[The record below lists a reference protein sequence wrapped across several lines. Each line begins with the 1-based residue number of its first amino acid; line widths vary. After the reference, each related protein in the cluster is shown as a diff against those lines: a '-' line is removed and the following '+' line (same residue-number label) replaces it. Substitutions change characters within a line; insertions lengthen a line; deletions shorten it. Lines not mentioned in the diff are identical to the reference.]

1 MTWAALFPGQG
12 SLDPA
17 ALGWLHADA
26 AAEAPL
32 YNAIA
37 QATGTAEWRQRMT
50 DEDWRCSNR
59 VAQVLACGLGL
70 AAWRH
75 LQAVPCPAPSVVAGY
90 SVGMLAA
97 IAAAGAVAP
106 LQAVDLAVQRAGC
119 MDAAAGGQ
127 PQAMLSLR
135 GPTAALQRACAAH
148 ALAIAIRLGAEHLI
162 VAGSAGHLAE
172 LSTRLTEDGLETRAL
187 DVRIASHTPAM
198 AAASPD
204 FASILDAC
212 PLATS
217 AMPVVCDLDG
227 AATRDPT
234 RLRNALAAHLT
245 QTVRWDLCM
254 QTIAERR
261 VRKVLE
267 IGSKPAL
274 ASIWNQTHR
283 DIPARA
289 TAEFA
294 RWQDAVAW
302 LES

>member
-1 MTWAALFPGQG
+1 MSWAALFPGQG

-17 ALGWLHADA
+17 ALGWLHDDVASI
-26 AAEAPL
+26 APVF
-32 YNAIA
+32 NAIA
-37 QATGTAEWRQRMT
+37 QATGTTDWRQRLA
-50 DEDWRCSNR
+50 DADWRCSNR

-70 AAWRH
+70 AAWHH
-75 LQAVPCPAPSVVAGY
+75 LQAAPCPAPAVVAGY

-97 IAAAGAVAP
+97 IAAAGVVAP
-106 LQAVDLAVQRAGC
+106 LQAIDLAVQRAGC
-119 MDAAAGGQ
+119 MDAAAGDQ
-127 PQAMLSLR
+127 AQAMLSLR
-135 GPTAALQRACAAH
+135 GPAAALQRACAAH
-148 ALAIAIRLGAEHLI
+148 SLATAIRLGPEQLI
-162 VAGSAGHLAE
+162 VAGAAGHLAE

-198 AAASPD
+198 AAASPG

-212 PLATS
+212 PFSTAAL
-217 AMPVVCDLDG
+217 PVLCDLDG

-234 RLRNALAAHLT
+234 RLRNALAAHLS

-261 VRKVLE
+261 VHKVLE

-274 ASIWNQTHR
+274 AAIWNQTHH

-302 LES
+302 LER